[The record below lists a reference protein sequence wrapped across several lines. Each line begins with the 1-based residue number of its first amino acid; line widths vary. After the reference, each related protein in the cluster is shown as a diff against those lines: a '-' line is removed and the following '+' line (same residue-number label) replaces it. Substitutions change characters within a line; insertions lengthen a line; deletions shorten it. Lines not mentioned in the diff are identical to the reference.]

1 MYDEWDARD
10 QFWDDIDA
18 EYEADCDEYSEY
30 DDDLGDLTLEELAEE
45 NGGLAEYDDFPF

>member
-1 MYDEWDARD
+1 MAESDAGTG
-10 QFWDDIDA
+10 WK
-18 EYEADCDEYSEY
+18 EATASAAA